1 MDTRTPAAQGEA
13 GADDSLPLDRPPPIR
28 EVLGFT
34 LPLVVALSSVAVN
47 NLVDAAFVGQLG
59 AGPLAALAIANF
71 TYISGMLV
79 LLGLT
84 RSSMSFLS
92 QSFGSG
98 HPERLGDWVAQYQWL
113 ALAGLPILLV
123 LTQAFP
129 WVARLADL
137 SPTTAADAQRFL
149 SIRVW
154 EVPFTLTSVLY
165 GTLHMAT
172 GRSVFPM
179 TVQWCAVGLNAVLN
193 YGLVLGHFG
202 LPRLGLAGSAW
213 STLIAQTT
221 GAFIMAGATHASA
234 LRHTFR
240 LRLLDRPHVPS
251 LKRLLKVGLPQGL
264 GDGLE
269 VLSFLGFF
277 TIVGQLGETAVA
289 ASNFGLQATHVLFMP
304 GVAMGIAGA
313 SYVGRY
319 LGHGAPLLARATA
332 HRILGMTVAYMG
344 VMGIPL
350 WFYGE
355 TITGWFIADPHVV
368 RQAGFVF
375 KAMAVYQ
382 VLDAV
387 GIVLRITLS
396 GAGDTRFP
404 MAMVGV
410 CGVFVMLPL
419 SWVLSRG
426 MEPGIVG
433 AWLGMVGYIFALGIL
448 LLWRF
453 EHGAWMRMS
462 VIRHAAADEPSGG
475 KEPGGAARTEGAS

>member
-1 MDTRTPAAQGEA
+1 MNTLPPVALD
-13 GADDSLPLDRPPPIR
+13 GAPGGDALPRDRPPPYR
-28 EVLGFT
+28 EILGFT
-34 LPLVVALSSVAVN
+34 MPLVATLSSVAVN

-84 RSSMSFLS
+84 RSSMAFLS
-92 QSFGSG
+92 QSFGAG

-123 LTQAFP
+123 LMQAFP
-129 WVARLADL
+129 WVVRLADL
-137 SPTTAADAQRFL
+137 SPATAAEAQRFL
-149 SIRVW
+149 WIRVW

-165 GTLHMAT
+165 GTLYNAT

-179 TVQWCAVGLNAVLN
+179 TVQWCAVALNGVLN

-202 LPRLGLAGSAW
+202 LPRLGLAGSAY
-213 STLIAQTT
+213 STLIAQMT
-221 GAFIMAGATHASA
+221 GAFIMTGATYASEF
-234 LRHTFR
+234 RHTYR
-240 LRLLDRPHVPS
+240 LRLLDWPDLHS
-251 LKRLLKVGLPQGL
+251 LKRLLKVGLPQGM

-269 VLSFLGFF
+269 ILSFLGFF
-277 TIVGQLGETAVA
+277 AIVGQLGETAVA

-304 GVAMGIAGA
+304 GVAMGIAAA

-319 LGHGAPLLARATA
+319 LGRGAPALARITA
-332 HRILGMTVAYMG
+332 HRILGMTITYMG
-344 VMGIPL
+344 LLGIPL

-355 TITGWFIADPHVV
+355 TITGWFIADPDVV
-368 RQAGFVF
+368 RQAGWVF

-382 VLDAV
+382 VFDAV

-404 MAMVGV
+404 MAMVGL

-419 SWVLSRG
+419 TWFLSRG
-426 MEPGIVG
+426 MQPGIVG
-433 AWLGMVGYIFALGIL
+433 AWLGMVGYIFALGML

-453 EHGAWMRMS
+453 ECGAWMRMS
-462 VIRHAAADEPSGG
+462 VIQPPAQE
-475 KEPGGAARTEGAS
+475 